1 MYHLAVVTLLLVTV
15 TSLLSLLSLSAAAP
29 ALSVAVEVVGAD
41 STTTVSTVLCAVTFY
56 VDRVSSIVSEN
67 LIIARLARVWDVL
80 SPLATDGQ
88 PPYVVVKL
96 YGHLY
101 QLLALSRSI
110 GYLIIHTLEIALKRF
125 IPYLNVL
132 YSISAVLLASCV
144 YILLCG
150 APILVWY
157 CLSFDE
163 VITATLKPN
172 PEPEPNFPYVTVRR
186 RKLPRMLQEK
196 HKREREQALRR
207 EAERE
212 EVRIENLKH
221 SKTDCFSTQF
231 PVPSSTEMHS
241 HPTDKGD
248 VCPSTES
255 AHIAPSTPIHELKF
269 EPYDIAIPASPCS
282 SSYSPPT
289 QTICLDS
296 DASSTSAGPTTPT
309 LCTSASTGYMPP
321 ILVTQDYEHS
331 DSSDGAN
338 ISLNEGSDNKP
349 ESVAPGDARQDN
361 LMNLTLPHSTPSAL
375 DQVASSLALQPEAT
389 TTHDL
394 CIDVSRAVTPVA
406 TEVEIGITSQVSPS
420 FLATICVES
429 SISTV

>member
-1 MYHLAVVTLLLVTV
+1 MYHLALVTLLLVTV
-15 TSLLSLLSLSAAAP
+15 TSFLSLLSLSAAAP
-29 ALSVAVEVVGAD
+29 ALSLAVDVVCTD
-41 STTTVSTVLCAVTFY
+41 STISVSTVLCAVTLY

-80 SPLATDGQ
+80 SPLATGS
-88 PPYVVVKL
+88 PPPCVVVKL
-96 YGHLY
+96 YGNLY

-110 GYLIIHTLEIALKRF
+110 DYPAIDALRITLKRS
-125 IPYLNVL
+125 IPYLNAL
-132 YSISAVLLASCV
+132 YSISAVLLAACV
-144 YILLCG
+144 YVLLCG

-172 PEPEPNFPYVTVRR
+172 PEPEPEPDFPYVTVRR

-196 HKREREQALRR
+196 HKREREQALQR

-212 EVRIENLKH
+212 QVRLDSKH
-221 SKTDCFSTQF
+221 SKTSGSSTQ
-231 PVPSSTEMHS
+231 PPALSSTEMHS
-241 HPTDKGD
+241 HTTDKGD
-248 VCPSTES
+248 VCYSIES
-255 AHIAPSTPIHELKF
+255 FATAPPTPIHEYKL
-269 EPYDIAIPASPCS
+269 EPCDIAIPASPCS

-309 LCTSASTGYMPP
+309 LCTSASTGYMPSFL
-321 ILVTQDYEHS
+321 ITQDYERS
-331 DSSDGAN
+331 DSLDRAN

-349 ESVAPGDARQDN
+349 ESVAPDDARQDN
-361 LMNLTLPHSTPSAL
+361 LMNLTPPHSTLSAS

-389 TTHDL
+389 TTHHL
-394 CIDVSRAVTPVA
+394 CIDVSRVVTPVA
-406 TEVEIGITSQVSPS
+406 TEVEAGITSQ
-420 FLATICVES
+420 
-429 SISTV
+429 